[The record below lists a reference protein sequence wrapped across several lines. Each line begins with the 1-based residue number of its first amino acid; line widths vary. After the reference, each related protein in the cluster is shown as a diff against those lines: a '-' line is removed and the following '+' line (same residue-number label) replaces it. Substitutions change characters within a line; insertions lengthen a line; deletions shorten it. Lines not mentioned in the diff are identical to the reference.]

1 MTIGSTGIW
10 VEPHNYV
17 HDEPMV
23 AELGKVFLEHDV
35 LTSLDIGCGDGFVS
49 KELSGLGILT
59 LGIDGY
65 VVDNHKNMLFVRHD
79 LSAPLITNPFDAVT
93 SFEVGE
99 HIPAEFEDIFF
110 KNLIQAEPRILVVSW
125 AKPGQNGKGH
135 VNCKPY
141 EYISTRLSSFGYKLD
156 EVTTER
162 LQSVSKRYWHQN
174 NLMFL
179 SRES

>member
-1 MTIGSTGIW
+1 MEFGSTGIW

-23 AELGKVFLEHDV
+23 AELGQVFIEHDV
-35 LTSLDIGCGDGFVS
+35 CSAIDIGCGDGFVS
-49 KELSGLGILT
+49 KELAKLGIKS

-65 VVDNHKNMLFVRHD
+65 IVDKRTDLLFVAHD
-79 LSAPLITNPFDAVT
+79 LSTPLITNPFDAVT

-99 HIPAEFEDIFF
+99 HIPEEFEDTFF
-110 KNLIQAEPRILVVSW
+110 KNLIQAEPKILVVSW

-141 EYISTRLSSFGYKLD
+141 EYVSTRLSSFGYTLD
-156 EVTTER
+156 EKTTKR
-162 LQSVSKRYWHQN
+162 LQDVSKRYWHQN

-179 SRES
+179 TR